1 MKRILIPLDTSP
13 YSDTAL
19 DVGCVIAKQHDAE
32 LTGLVVLDIP
42 GIKKSIGPVPLG
54 GFYYAEKLEKEKERE
69 ARKRIQKLI
78 AKFREKCTKEGVKYR
93 EAETQGSP
101 SEQIV
106 KESIFFDAIIIGLKT
121 YFHFETSNNP
131 GNSLDE
137 IMDHT
142 ITPIYAVPERLNI
155 SKTKSEKIKALIPF
169 DGSLPSAR
177 ALHNFAHLGFFEVM
191 EVTLLNSNPEKDA
204 ARYYLDQAE
213 AYLRSHS
220 IENIKKEWTA
230 KKIIDVVDEYLD
242 WANIVVVG
250 AHSKKSL
257 IDFMVGSLTK
267 HLIKEAKKPL
277 LIG

>member
-106 KESIFFDAIIIGLKT
+106 KESIFF
-121 YFHFETSNNP
+121 
-131 GNSLDE
+131 
-137 IMDHT
+137 
-142 ITPIYAVPERLNI
+142 
-155 SKTKSEKIKALIPF
+155 
-169 DGSLPSAR
+169 
-177 ALHNFAHLGFFEVM
+177 
-191 EVTLLNSNPEKDA
+191 
-204 ARYYLDQAE
+204 
-213 AYLRSHS
+213 
-220 IENIKKEWTA
+220 
-230 KKIIDVVDEYLD
+230 
-242 WANIVVVG
+242 
-250 AHSKKSL
+250 
-257 IDFMVGSLTK
+257 
-267 HLIKEAKKPL
+267 
-277 LIG
+277 